1 MVSYVNLTSS
11 VLIFTPYMAVACTK
25 HQPAASHWQTLSH
38 NVVSSTSRLGGIQT
52 SVVIGTGYK
61 GSCKSNSSKW
71 FVFFIFTGKIYARGV
86 ETINWGN
93 TFYIWFWFPQCRGR
107 RDRDRKVVGFT
118 TTFVTSAYHHTCF
131 VSNPTI
137 KIKYREKRWKFLLN
151 LLHLQWIA

>member
-1 MVSYVNLTSS
+1 MMFNTTSNNIS
-11 VLIFTPYMAVACTK
+11 VLSVEEIGVP

-61 GSCKSNSSKW
+61 GSCKSNYFTITITTPPTLRKSKPNIKCVSPIYR
-71 FVFFIFTGKIYARGV
+71 FNTTRIYFTCKN
-86 ETINWGN
+86 EKNKP
-93 TFYIWFWFPQCRGR
+93 F
-107 RDRDRKVVGFT
+107 
-118 TTFVTSAYHHTCF
+118 TCF